1 MFVFRMIDLIK
12 DQIDFM
18 IDGDVQLKISIVCLD
33 FIGEN
38 KKIQFHF
45 IFLANVKVSQQPL
58 TDIVRSAC
66 TTQ

>member
-33 FIGEN
+33 FIGT
-38 KKIQFHF
+38 
-45 IFLANVKVSQQPL
+45 NVKVSQQPL